1 MCERKKIEIALTLL
15 VGISM
20 VLLLPT
26 VELLPA
32 TTRAWRQARTLL
44 PSVRR
49 LARAAVK
56 VSARSLTALFV
67 VTASDFPLVPS
78 DVVSLDCARLC

>member
-1 MCERKKIEIALTLL
+1 MFEREKIEIALMLV
-15 VGISM
+15 VGICM

-49 LARAAVK
+49 LARAATK
-56 VSARSLTALFV
+56 LSARAMTALFV
-67 VTASDFPLVPS
+67 VTASDFPLVPA
-78 DVVSLDCARLC
+78 DIVSLHCARLC